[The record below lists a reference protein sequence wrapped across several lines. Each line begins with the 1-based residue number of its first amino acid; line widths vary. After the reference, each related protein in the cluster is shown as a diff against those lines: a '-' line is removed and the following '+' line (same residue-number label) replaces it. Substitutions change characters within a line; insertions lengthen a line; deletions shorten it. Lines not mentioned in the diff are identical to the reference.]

1 VQEPR
6 CFGSH
11 VLPITSHGF
20 RVPGDNGVPG
30 VPGVI
35 LLEALASGLPVVA
48 SRILG
53 NVDLVLDQENGLLFS
68 IDESCE
74 MIAAE
79 IVRLWKSPARWQRM
93 SDSARVSVSA
103 NYDWRV
109 IAATY
114 ERLFDGREPL
124 AAQNGRD

>member
-1 VQEPR
+1 MQEPR

-30 VPGVI
+30 VPGVPGVI

-48 SRILG
+48 SRIPG

-68 IDESCE
+68 IDELRNDRSRNR
-74 MIAAE
+74 AALE
-79 IVRLWKSPARWQRM
+79 VACSM
-93 SDSARVSVSA
+93 
-103 NYDWRV
+103 
-109 IAATY
+109 AAD
-114 ERLFDGREPL
+114 E
-124 AAQNGRD
+124 